1 MAENVGSG
9 ESEFGSVTS
18 SQVSFLKNC
27 PFADPLAGV
36 EEDTDSDGTE
46 VLGTPI
52 SPPVTRTPI
61 LSLSTPISLDSIND
75 EDVFRTPPENAS
87 LSSSAAGSE
96 PRARA
101 SELKPRRRGGGGSKS
116 KSKSKSPPTT
126 PVSASASLAVKN
138 VRVLETNRI
147 ADDPEEPVTVTD
159 VTPLTSPPSFAAGNV
174 KAPGGGASKLKSPS
188 RVSASPSLTEVP
200 PLSSPSSFAAADVR
214 VTRSH
219 FDSKSPSPPTVSA
232 GDVRVPGKQPDLDSS
247 SPESAA
253 AIDDYEIEIPFKEV
267 IEALLRNNGENL
279 DDRDER
285 VSYVEILK
293 RFGLKFP

>member
-1 MAENVGSG
+1 MAKNVGSD

-46 VLGTPI
+46 VLGTPM
-52 SPPVTRTPI
+52 SQPVTRTPI

-101 SELKPRRRGGGGSKS
+101 SELKPRRRGGGGSES
-116 KSKSKSPPTT
+116 KSKS
-126 PVSASASLAVKN
+126 
-138 VRVLETNRI
+138 
-147 ADDPEEPVTVTD
+147 
-159 VTPLTSPPSFAAGNV
+159 
-174 KAPGGGASKLKSPS
+174 KSPS
-188 RVSASPSLTEVP
+188 RVSASPSLTAETVRVLEMNRVSDRKESVTEVT
-200 PLSSPSSFAAADVR
+200 PLSSPSSLAAGDVR
-214 VTRSH
+214 VTGSH
-219 FDSKSPSPPTVSA
+219 SDSESPSPPTVSA

-247 SPESAA
+247 SPESATEG
-253 AIDDYEIEIPFKEV
+253 IKVSESGDDDYEIEIPFKEV
-267 IEALLRNNGENL
+267 MEALLRNNGENL

>member
-1 MAENVGSG
+1 MAKNVGSD

-46 VLGTPI
+46 VLGTPM
-52 SPPVTRTPI
+52 SQPVTHTPI

-101 SELKPRRRGGGGSKS
+101 SELKPRRGGGGGSKS
-116 KSKSKSPPTT
+116 KSKS
-126 PVSASASLAVKN
+126 
-138 VRVLETNRI
+138 
-147 ADDPEEPVTVTD
+147 
-159 VTPLTSPPSFAAGNV
+159 
-174 KAPGGGASKLKSPS
+174 KSPS

-279 DDRDER
+279 DERDER